1 MLAGDLILKF
11 ALCMRFQRGDFA
23 PSMIVTAEI
32 FASLMLFGIIYLLAS
47 TLLPQI
53 SNRSIRKVNNN
64 TDYHLMAVRVVAIS
78 VVYVGCSYLIQ
89 RFCSGYWYANTTDSN
104 IFTFVIFAF
113 GALLVWVYYVQINRY
128 DRIKDEAE
136 RTLKALTT
144 KRAPIIFLR
153 SFELDKNVLRGYT
166 FDEFI
171 CKNFSQQG
179 QPIISLSDP
188 DDFLPT
194 GGSIK
199 LQSFDDNWKEA
210 IIILLKNCRAVVIF
224 EGRSEG
230 LSWEISKIKDYVT
243 PDKLFVATPPKS
255 YRESAWFRGQGRSQ
269 LKYSMNYVWSHF
281 SDKLRSV
288 GIDLRQKEDPGS
300 DTIFAFDGQWH
311 SVAPIRAKG
320 IKFFDTI
327 LELTTQYETLT
338 CDYVSLSE
346 QLRQCELS
354 RTLTFNENKKIQ
366 DGIRRIIYAC
376 IVVVVMI
383 GLLIIII

>member
-11 ALCMRFQRGDFA
+11 ALCMRFQRGDFD

-144 KRAPIIFLR
+144 KRAPIVFLR

-311 SVAPIRAKG
+311 SVTPIRAKG

-354 RTLTFNENKKIQ
+354 RTLTFSENKKIQ